1 MNQVNLLGRL
11 TKDPEIRYTQNNT
24 PVASF
29 TLAVNRRFAKEGEQ
43 QADFINIVAWNKTA
57 EFCGKYFKKGS
68 QIALV
73 GRIQT
78 RNWEDDNGQKR
89 YATEIVA
96 EEVYFADSKKDVIE
110 DNGEPTDITNDIETM
125 VASGDDLPF

>member
-1 MNQVNLLGRL
+1 MNKIELLGRL

-29 TLAVNRRFAKEGEQ
+29 SLAVNRRFAKEGEQ

-73 GRIQT
+73 GRLQT
-78 RNWEDDNGQKR
+78 RSYEDNGTKK
-89 YATEIVA
+89 YVTEVIA
-96 EEVYFADSKKDVIE
+96 EELYFADTKKDIIE
-110 DNGEPTDITNDIETM
+110 DNGEPTDITSEVI
-125 VASGDDLPF
+125 AGDSDLPF